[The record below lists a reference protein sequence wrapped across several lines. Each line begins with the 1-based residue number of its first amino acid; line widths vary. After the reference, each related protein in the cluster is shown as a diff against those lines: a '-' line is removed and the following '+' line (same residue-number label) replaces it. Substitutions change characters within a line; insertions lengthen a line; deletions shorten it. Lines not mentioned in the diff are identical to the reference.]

1 MARQSLQDA
10 AQNHTQQIRERV
22 YYEVFDAIKY
32 EVEKEANRLLG
43 KITQSLDSLKDKF
56 GETLTQNAEYYLNE
70 LEEQLQN
77 QQASLE
83 KIDAVIADFQKL
95 NVLFK

>member
-1 MARQSLQDA
+1 MV
-10 AQNHTQQIRERV
+10 TM
-22 YYEVFDAIKY
+22 EVNKFID
-32 EVEKEANRLLG
+32 EV
-43 KITQSLDSLKDKF
+43 TQSLDSLKDKF
-56 GETLTQNAEYYLNE
+56 GETLTQNADYYLNE

>member
-1 MARQSLQDA
+1 MNNIHQAVFVPIKRA
-10 AQNHTQQIRERV
+10 VKT
-22 YYEVFDAIKY
+22 EVNKSIDK
-32 EVEKEANRLLG
+32 V
-43 KITQSLDSLKDKF
+43 TQSLDILKDKF
-56 GETLTQNAEYYLNE
+56 GKTLNQNAEYYLNE
-70 LEEQLQN
+70 LKEQLQN

>member
-1 MARQSLQDA
+1 MQAL
-10 AQNHTQQIRERV
+10 NHTQQIRDKI
-22 YYEVFDAIKY
+22 YYEVFALIKD
-32 EVEKEANRLLG
+32 EVEKEAKRQLVE
-43 KITQSLDSLKDKF
+43 ITQYLDSLKVEF
-56 GETLTQNAEYYLNE
+56 GETLTHNANYYLNE
-70 LEEQLQN
+70 LEKQLQN